1 MFLWCL
7 ISFSSRVLEHP
18 SGPRGPAVYSFAS
31 WGKFLLFLQTSV
43 CSDSSVLVWSTLPV
57 CHSAGNGGDSTTGF
71 VQVPAHRW
79 DKLRAVISG
88 PAPAHR
94 NRVPVRLLAS
104 CVGSASSMMIALNLG
119 VHWYT
124 RFCRRSITGS
134 GMAQLGDGV
143 TDNPGGAVL
152 LVGFCWD
159 TLQGSYWTSSQSSLH
174 SYGYRCQW
182 GGMECCAVGSA
193 LSAGA
198 RAGQSSWI
206 LHPKRRRESP
216 LPLESYWE
224 FLVPC
229 YLFISLCQAAE
240 VFIQTDL

>member
-1 MFLWCL
+1 
-7 ISFSSRVLEHP
+7 
-18 SGPRGPAVYSFAS
+18 
-31 WGKFLLFLQTSV
+31 
-43 CSDSSVLVWSTLPV
+43 
-57 CHSAGNGGDSTTGF
+57 
-71 VQVPAHRW
+71 
-79 DKLRAVISG
+79 
-88 PAPAHR
+88 
-94 NRVPVRLLAS
+94 
-104 CVGSASSMMIALNLG
+104 MMIALNLG

-143 TDNPGGAVL
+143 TDNPGGAFL

-206 LHPKRRRESP
+206 LHPRRRRESP
-216 LPLESYWE
+216 LPLEYSWE

-229 YLFISLCQAAE
+229 YLSFPCVKGQRSSYRPFRSRWSSYIKGPVERFSSMKSPRAALLGLTWNIWL
-240 VFIQTDL
+240 FLHDS